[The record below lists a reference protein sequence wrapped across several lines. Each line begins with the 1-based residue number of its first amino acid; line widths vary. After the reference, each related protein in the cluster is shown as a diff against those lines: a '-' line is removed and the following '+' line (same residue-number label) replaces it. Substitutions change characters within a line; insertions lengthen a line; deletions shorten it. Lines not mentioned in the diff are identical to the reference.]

1 MNTHNSDPEPPGAR
15 ISEPSLTSTV
25 GLVHWLIRRASRN
38 APTELADRL
47 EEEWLADLASRTS
60 PASRLRFAL
69 GCCWAVRVIST
80 EHCSAAVVVATPV
93 AGARLAMT
101 HFEGDPDFF
110 ARNSLT
116 VVVVVAFHIAV
127 FYALMTGLGFSVVQL
142 IPSTFQTHI
151 LPNPQ
156 PASAPPPLPHPTIA
170 DQRLRVPPP
179 EFPQSSFPDDSVG
192 AVSQP
197 AIDSL
202 LSSATTAPIHEVSRV
217 IGGPGRGFPT
227 TDDFYPSAAKRLE
240 EQGVATVRVCV
251 DASGRLTSAPT
262 TVRSSGYPR
271 LDEGAVQLAKAG
283 SGHYRASTEDGRA
296 VNSCYPFRI
305 RFQLRN

>member
-1 MNTHNSDPEPPGAR
+1 
-15 ISEPSLTSTV
+15 
-25 GLVHWLIRRASRN
+25 
-38 APTELADRL
+38 
-47 EEEWLADLASRTS
+47 
-60 PASRLRFAL
+60 
-69 GCCWAVRVIST
+69 
-80 EHCSAAVVVATPV
+80 
-93 AGARLAMT
+93 MT

-127 FYALMTGLGFSVVQL
+127 FYALMTGLGFNVVQL

-151 LPNPQ
+151 LPDPQ
-156 PASAPPPLPHPTIA
+156 PALAPPPLPHPTMA
-170 DQRLRVPPP
+170 DPRLKVPPP
-179 EFPQSSFPDDSVG
+179 EFPQASFPDDSLDV
-192 AVSQP
+192 APQP
-197 AIDSL
+197 AIDL
-202 LSSATTAPIHEVSRV
+202 LRSSGSTTLNHEVSRV

-251 DASGRLTSAPT
+251 DTSGRLTSAPT
-262 TVRSSGYPR
+262 TVQSSGFAR
-271 LDEGAVQLAKAG
+271 LDEGAIQLAKAG

-305 RFQLRN
+305 RFQLKN